1 MGVVRLNADSDG
13 EGDHD
18 DCQPPGHTR
27 PVRGFRAR
35 FVSRTALQ
43 VPASVRRT
51 RPKTALSVIALGQ
64 VLKDD
69 DTSSLPTPAKLL
81 IVAIGAAMSGGLW
94 IYDTRNNELYDELIS
109 RGRRI
114 EAELGIHTGAYL
126 VEEEVPGFTWRCCRL
141 AS

>member
-1 MGVVRLNADSDG
+1 
-13 EGDHD
+13 
-18 DCQPPGHTR
+18 
-27 PVRGFRAR
+27 
-35 FVSRTALQ
+35 
-43 VPASVRRT
+43 
-51 RPKTALSVIALGQ
+51 
-64 VLKDD
+64 
-69 DTSSLPTPAKLL
+69 
-81 IVAIGAAMSGGLW
+81 MSGGLW